1 MDHVR
6 STDARLALAV
16 RAGALGIWEL
26 NIETGD
32 VFWSPEVFEMFGV
45 ATPPPRLRIDD
56 VLQVIHPDDR
66 ARIKALVESA
76 IASGES
82 EYKTEYRVVWLNG
95 TVRWMASRGTIETDV
110 AGRPVFMVGMVQDIT
125 ERVATLAALEDSRER
140 LQAALDASKTGTW
153 RWDIR
158 ANTLS
163 WDANLNRLFGIA
175 PGRGVPTLD
184 DFLALIHSDDRQMV
198 ADACARSVEDGA
210 ESNLE
215 YRVEWPDG
223 SIHWID
229 DRGRTVLDSNGRPLY
244 MTGACVDITERKQ
257 VEQALRDAETRK
269 DEFLAMLA
277 HELRNPLAPMRTA
290 VAILRHVLSADQ
302 PSGEALSIL
311 ERQIRH
317 LVRLVDDLLD
327 VSRITRGKIELRRER
342 CSLSH
347 IVQQTVDDYG
357 EIFRDR
363 GIAVTMSLPPDDLC
377 VDGDPT
383 RIAQVVSNVLHN
395 SSKFTP
401 KGGSVAVRLTRDPE
415 TRSVVVTIQDTGAGI
430 DKELLGRLFD
440 PFAQGR
446 RDDTTH
452 TGLGLGLAV
461 VRGLTELHG
470 GWVTAASDGP
480 GQGASFALHF
490 PPAAGSARAP
500 IRPVPSGGTH
510 GMRILVVDDNVDA
523 ADSLGMILEL
533 IGHESKTVYLGP
545 DAIGAAAI
553 WKPDVLICDIGLPGG
568 MDGYEVARRFRADP
582 ALQKVYLIA
591 LTGWGQAEDRKKA
604 LDAGF
609 NLHLTKPISPDDLE
623 SVLASVGRK
632 LFG

>member
-16 RAGALGIWEL
+16 KAGALGIWEL

-45 ATPPPRLRIDD
+45 APPPPRLRIDD

-66 ARIKALVESA
+66 ARIRALVEAA
-76 IASGES
+76 IDAQS
-82 EYKTEYRVVWLNG
+82 EYKTEYRVVRPDG
-95 TVRWMASRGTIETDV
+95 TVRWMASRGTVETDD
-110 AGRPVFMVGMVQDIT
+110 AGRPVFVVGMVQDIT
-125 ERVATLAALEDSRER
+125 ERVATLAALEDNRER

-163 WDANLNRLFGIA
+163 WDSNLKRLFGLA
-175 PGRGVPTLD
+175 PEHGVPTLD
-184 DFLALIHSDDRQMV
+184 DFLALIHPDDRQTV
-198 ADACARSVEDGA
+198 ADACSRSIEDGS

-223 SIHWID
+223 SLHWID
-229 DRGRTVLDSNGRPLY
+229 DRGRTVLDASGRPLY
-244 MTGACVDITERKQ
+244 MTGACVDITERKH

-277 HELRNPLAPMRTA
+277 HELRNPLAPIRTA
-290 VAILRHVLSADQ
+290 VAILRHVESANET
-302 PSGEALSIL
+302 SGEALAIM

-327 VSRITRGKIELRRER
+327 VSRITRGKIELRKER

-347 IVQQTVDDYG
+347 IVQQSVDDYRQ
-357 EIFRDR
+357 IFRDR
-363 GIAVTMSLPPDDLC
+363 GIAVTVSLPPDDLC

-383 RIAQVVSNVLHN
+383 RIAQIVSNVLHN

-401 KGGSVAVRLTRDPE
+401 KGGSVTVRLARDPQ
-415 TRSVVVTIQDTGAGI
+415 TRSVVVTIQDTGTGI

-446 RDDTTH
+446 RDDTTQ

-480 GQGASFALHF
+480 GKGSTFEVHF
-490 PPAAGSARAP
+490 PPAAGTARPAVRPAAPRAARAL
-500 IRPVPSGGTH
+500 
-510 GMRILVVDDNVDA
+510 RILVVDDNVDA
-523 ADSLGMILEL
+523 ADSLSMILEL
-533 IGHESKTVYLGP
+533 LGHQTKTVYLGQ
-545 DAIGAAAI
+545 DAIGAAEI

-568 MDGYEVARRFRADP
+568 MDGYDVARQFRANPSLRD
-582 ALQKVYLIA
+582 VHLIA
-591 LTGWGQAEDRKKA
+591 LTGWGQAEDRRKA

-609 NLHLTKPISPDDLE
+609 DLHLTKPVSPDHLE
-623 SVLASVGRK
+623 SVLASISR
-632 LFG
+632 